1 MSVNYP
7 SRKRKSS
14 HTEGATNDFI
24 SRDVNAAQR
33 VQTALRLKLQGHNW
47 DEVAAQAGYQ
57 SRGAAHH
64 AVMRELGRCITHDAI
79 ELRDQQLYMLLQVQA
94 RCYKAAMDERD
105 KNWMWAADRVMNY
118 SKRISE
124 LMGVDTPVDQTI
136 NNNFTVVREVPAGYF
151 GIVEEPKA

>member
-14 HTEGATNDFI
+14 HAERTTNDFI

-33 VQTALRLKLQGHNW
+33 VQTALKLKLEGHNW
-47 DEVAAQAGYQ
+47 DQVAALAGFA

-64 AVMRELGRCITHDAI
+64 AVMRELGRCITHDVE
-79 ELRDQQLYMLLQVQA
+79 ELRTQQLYMLTRIQS
-94 RCYKAAMDERD
+94 RCYKVAMDEKD
-105 KNWMWAADRVMNY
+105 PNWYWASDRVANY

-124 LMGVDTPVDQTI
+124 LMGLDTPVDSEI
-136 NNNFTVVREVPAGYF
+136 GRASCRERV
-151 GIVEEPKA
+151 